1 MLAVS
6 GRGAGLL
13 GARGGWA
20 ERERTGG
27 EKGDGPRRERENG
40 LGRLRSGRGGVGLA
54 AGLGWALSWVSCF
67 GFGFLFLFLSKF

>member
-27 EKGDGPRRERENG
+27 KREMGRGERENG

>member
-27 EKGDGPRRERENG
+27 GKGRWAAGVGRRRECWAGTGKRRGERG
-40 LGRLRSGRGGVGLA
+40 LGLGLVW
-54 AGLGWALSWVSCF
+54 AGILG
-67 GFGFLFLFLSKF
+67 

>member
-20 ERERTGG
+20 EHERTGG
-27 EKGDGPRRERENG
+27 EKGDGPRRERERAGPPEVGPGRSRLGCWVG
-40 LGRLRSGRGGVGLA
+40 LGFEL
-54 AGLGWALSWVSCF
+54 
-67 GFGFLFLFLSKF
+67 GFLFWVWVSFPFPF